1 MGNFSHLLNHPSFY
15 CCCCKTQVIEAAP
28 FHTQLLHALLID
40 TNSNNH
46 CPAWPVPGHHDALGL
61 NGSMDFPSSLA
72 HCFFLLP
79 QGALVPD
86 MCRLPLTSTTI
97 RSYGMLLAKQNVE
110 QKQPQSVTHRAQTT
124 IAQNIR
130 RPPLYLCTD
139 FFKVERNLLR
149 RDSHSS
155 VFAAYWVYKI
165 TNTGTYL
172 RFFLDFL
179 QICHS

>member
-1 MGNFSHLLNHPSFY
+1 
-15 CCCCKTQVIEAAP
+15 
-28 FHTQLLHALLID
+28 
-40 TNSNNH
+40 
-46 CPAWPVPGHHDALGL
+46 
-61 NGSMDFPSSLA
+61 
-72 HCFFLLP
+72 
-79 QGALVPD
+79 
-86 MCRLPLTSTTI
+86 
-97 RSYGMLLAKQNVE
+97 MLLAKQNVE

-165 TNTGTYL
+165 TNTGTDL